1 MYDHEYVHV
10 HKHRNS
16 KIVLGHTKKFDEAG
30 VAVGFIVLLFER
42 SFVELLQAERADE
55 VLRVKLLVHRRDAAT

>member
-1 MYDHEYVHV
+1 MYMYTQKSTYTASLREE
-10 HKHRNS
+10 
-16 KIVLGHTKKFDEAG
+16 FDEAG
-30 VAVGFIVLLFER
+30 VAVGFIVLLLER

>member
-1 MYDHEYVHV
+1 M
-10 HKHRNS
+10 
-16 KIVLGHTKKFDEAG
+16 T
-30 VAVGFIVLLFER
+30 VGFIVLFLER